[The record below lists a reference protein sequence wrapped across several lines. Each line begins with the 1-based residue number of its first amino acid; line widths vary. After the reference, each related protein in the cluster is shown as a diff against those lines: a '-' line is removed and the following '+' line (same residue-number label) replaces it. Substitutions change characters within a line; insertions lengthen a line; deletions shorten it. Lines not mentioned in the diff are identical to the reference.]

1 MRQLIKLSAEAQ
13 AAIRESLFET
23 LNDALIPESDRKA
36 AAWGELY
43 ETDMYYFNLTEADD
57 AVLGPLD
64 AKAVPY
70 DIDWSFTHDLIDDFE
85 TGSKKQDLLMTAH
98 ALGI

>member
-57 AVLGPLD
+57 ACWVRWTRRPFRMTSTGPSHT
-64 AKAVPY
+64 
-70 DIDWSFTHDLIDDFE
+70 I
-85 TGSKKQDLLMTAH
+85 
-98 ALGI
+98 